1 MVCLNCNNTFESDY
15 CPYCG
20 QQAKTKRLRLTEIV
34 NNFIGSFVGGDNK
47 FLRTCL
53 DLICHPGY
61 MVRDYLNGKRVRYYN
76 PLQLYV
82 FMLTLYAVASY
93 VLGVNDSI
101 IEDMANLDLDTEVEA
116 SKYATVDFFIKC
128 IAEVGSNK
136 LYGTLVVVFFSAFP
150 YRWFFR
156 KCKVTRPDGQQL
168 ALSLTEQFYTQMY
181 HSCISLFFSVA
192 MLPLALIKSL
202 DAISGTVFQ
211 IVTLVYLVIL
221 YRQLMNIG
229 WWKSIVL
236 NAISLLLTIFLFI
249 SSLVLIAVTASVIE
263 ALIK

>member
-20 QQAKTKRLRLTEIV
+20 QAAKTKRLRLTEIV
-34 NNFIGSFVGGDNK
+34 NNFIGSFVGGDNR

-53 DLICHPGY
+53 DLICRPGY

-82 FMLTLYAVASY
+82 FMLTLYAVVSY
-93 VLGVNDSI
+93 VLGVSDSI
-101 IEDMANLDLDTEVEA
+101 IDDMTNLDLDTDVEA
-116 SKYATVDFFIKC
+116 SKYASVDFIIKC
-128 IAEVGSNK
+128 I
-136 LYGTLVVVFFSAFP
+136 
-150 YRWFFR
+150 R

-168 ALSLTEQFYTQMY
+168 PLNLTEQFYTQMY

-192 MLPLALIKSL
+192 MLPLCLVKSL
-202 DAISGTVFQ
+202 DTIVIAIYQ
-211 IVTLVYLVIL
+211 IVTIAYIVIL
-221 YRQLMNIG
+221 YRQLMTIG

-236 NAISLLLTIFLFI
+236 NAISLLLTIILFI
-249 SSLVLIAVTASVIE
+249 ALLMLIAVIAGVTE
-263 ALIK
+263 GLTK